1 MKKKIIIS
9 VVILIVLVVLF
20 LPMSQE
26 KYDDG
31 GTRTYSALTYKIV
44 AWNRM
49 VAKYD
54 EEGNMSGVDRF
65 TKTSVYWYPD
75 NQKSLDELL
84 EMEIEGK

>member
-1 MKKKIIIS
+1 
-9 VVILIVLVVLF
+9 
-20 LPMSQE
+20 
-26 KYDDG
+26 
-31 GTRTYSALTYKIV
+31 
-44 AWNRM
+44 M

-84 EMEIEGK
+84 EMEIEGN